1 MYKELDDLLSEEST
15 IDSWYDDGF
24 LIAQD
29 IMTNFLKEDW
39 EELSENVLHK
49 HPEWQ
54 KKLVYC
60 LDHQIIEEEI
70 AIINKLF
77 DTEDEELLEMCID
90 ALRSFDNE
98 LGHTYINRH
107 PEIIEMAE
115 KKMHAAGNA
124 TKRMLQNF
132 LTIFK

>member
-98 LGHTYINRH
+98 LGHTYISRH

-132 LTIFK
+132 LKIFK